1 MNGYALV
8 PLLSVVA
15 YAVLL
20 GFALRQ
26 TRRRERNAFALYL
39 TAAAAWSSVSF
50 LLHLDYPSLLSYTL
64 PVSRVLL
71 VVFMW
76 MSVTYYFFVRVFVQR
91 RPGLGV
97 YLGVV
102 GVSLVAALAGAGVL
116 PRDAYATGGIVFMD
130 GGPFF
135 LLLAA
140 MSLALGG
147 AAAVL
152 LLQHRREV
160 TTPSARTRANYL
172 LVGLVVLALGGLSNF
187 SESLMKYPIDH
198 VSNLANAALISYAI
212 QRYRLLDIRF
222 VLRRGLAYSS
232 LTVIVT
238 ALYLL
243 ALFLVQNLLQVSVG
257 YPSLLFAS
265 GLALVIAVLFTP
277 LRYIAQERVDRIMF
291 RNLYGYRQILKDFS
305 RGIANTLDLS
315 QLARSMIDPVMGAM
329 KARWVALLLPQPVSG
344 DFRAQFSH
352 HQDSEEPSNE
362 LSLRRDNPLI
372 KWLTREGQVLR
383 SEMLQVV
390 PEARGLW
397 QAEQDGIRAQGV
409 ELLCPILSQG
419 KLTGILALGPKETEA
434 PYNDEEIEL
443 LMTMANGATV
453 ALDNARMLAE
463 LRQQQS
469 RHEKLL
475 VRAVTAQEEERGR
488 VAVELHDTVAQWLV
502 RASYEVQTAS
512 ALLPAE
518 GEAARIRG
526 DLASIEN
533 TIDACI
539 KELRRVLAGLR
550 PPALEELGL
559 GHAISQDLKALEAEG
574 VVSHLEVVGV
584 PSRLPATVEIAA
596 YRIIQEALN
605 NLRKHARASQV
616 QVWLRFQD
624 KELNIEIADNG
635 QGFDVARTLDSA
647 VSVGSMGLLGM
658 QERASWLGGTVK
670 MYSRP
675 GAGTRLEIRLPA
687 SPPQETPEEVAWHPS
702 A

>member
-1 MNGYALV
+1 MNAYALV

-20 GFALRQ
+20 VFALSQ
-26 TRRRERNAFALYL
+26 PRRRERRAFALFL
-39 TAAAAWSSVSF
+39 TAAGLWSSVSL
-50 LLHLDYPSLLSYTL
+50 LLHLDYPSLLGYTL
-64 PVSRVLL
+64 PLSRVLL

-76 MSVTYYFFVRVFVQR
+76 MSVTYYLFVRVFVQR
-91 RPGLGV
+91 QPGPGV
-97 YLGVV
+97 YLGVA
-102 GVSLVAALAGAGVL
+102 GVALVAALAGAGVL
-116 PRDAYATGGIVFMD
+116 PRDAYAAGGVLFMD
-130 GGPFF
+130 VGPFF

-147 AAAVL
+147 AAAVH
-152 LLQHRREV
+152 LLQHRRQL
-160 TTPSARTRANYL
+160 TTPSARTRVNYL
-172 LVGLVVLALGGLSNF
+172 LIGLVVLALGGLSNF
-187 SESLMKYPIDH
+187 SESMMKYPIDH
-198 VSNLANAALISYAI
+198 VSNLANAAIISYAI
-212 QRYRLLDIRF
+212 QRHRLMEIRF
-222 VLRRGLAYSS
+222 VIRRGLAYSS
-232 LTVIVT
+232 LTVAVT

-243 ALFLVQNLLQVSVG
+243 AVFLVQNLLRVSVG
-257 YPSLLFAS
+257 NPSLLFAS

-277 LRYIAQERVDRIMF
+277 LRYMAQERVDRIMF
-291 RNLYGYRQILKDFS
+291 RSLYGYRQILRDFS

-315 QLARSMIDPVMGAM
+315 QLARSMIDPIADAM

-352 HQDSEEPSNE
+352 HHDDEEHGE
-362 LSLRRDNPLI
+362 LTLRRDNPLI
-372 KWLTREGQVLR
+372 NWLTREGQVLR
-383 SEMLQVV
+383 ADMLNVL
-390 PEARGLW
+390 PEARSLW
-397 QAEQDGIRAQGV
+397 QTEQDDLRAQGV

-419 KLTGILALGPKETEA
+419 NLTGILALGPKEADE

-475 VRAVTAQEEERGR
+475 VRAITAQEEERNR
-488 VAVELHDTVAQWLV
+488 VAMELHDSVAQWLV
-502 RASYEVQTAS
+502 RASYQVQTAS
-512 ALLPAE
+512 ALLPGN
-518 GEAARIRG
+518 GEATKLQE
-526 DLASIEN
+526 DLASIED

-559 GHAISQDLKALEAEG
+559 GHAVSQDLKALETEG
-574 VVSHLEVVGV
+574 MVSHLEVVGE
-584 PSRLPATVEIAA
+584 PRRLPPTVEIAA

-605 NLRKHARASQV
+605 NLRKHAQASQV

-624 KELNIEIADNG
+624 KELKIEIADNG
-635 QGFDVARTLDSA
+635 RGFDVARTLDNA
-647 VSVGSMGLLGM
+647 VSAGNMGLLGM
-658 QERASWLGGTVK
+658 RERASWLGGTVK
-670 MYSRP
+670 MHSQP
-675 GAGTRLEIRLPA
+675 GVGTRLEILLPA
-687 SPPQETPEEVAWHPS
+687 TPPQEAAEEVVWHPS

>member
-8 PLLSVVA
+8 PLLSVGA

-20 GFALRQ
+20 AFALRQ
-26 TRRRERNAFALYL
+26 PRRRERHAFALYL
-39 TAAAAWSSVSF
+39 TAAAGWSSVSF

-64 PVSRVLL
+64 PLSRVLL

-91 RPGLGV
+91 RPGPGV
-97 YLGVV
+97 YLGVA

-116 PRDAYATGGIVFMD
+116 PRDAYATGGVLFMD
-130 GGPFF
+130 AGPFF

-140 MSLALGG
+140 MALSLGV

-152 LLQHRREV
+152 LLQHRREL
-160 TTPSARTRANYL
+160 TTPTARTRVNYL
-172 LVGLVVLALGGLSNF
+172 LIGLVVLALGGLSNF
-187 SESLMKYPIDH
+187 SESMMKYPIDQ

-212 QRYRLLDIRF
+212 QRHRLLEVRF
-222 VLRRGLAYSS
+222 ILRRGLAYSS
-232 LTVIVT
+232 LTVAVT

-291 RNLYGYRQILKDFS
+291 RNVYGYRQILRDFS
-305 RGIANTLDLS
+305 QGIANTLDLS
-315 QLARSMIDPVMGAM
+315 QLARSMINPIVGAM

-344 DFRAQFSH
+344 DYRAQFSH
-352 HQDSEEPSNE
+352 HQDSEEPGE
-362 LSLRRDNPLI
+362 LTLQRDNPLI
-372 KWLTREGQVLR
+372 NWLTREGQVLR
-383 SEMLQVV
+383 AEMLHVV
-390 PEARGLW
+390 PEAKGLW
-397 QAEQDGIRAQGV
+397 QAEQDGLSAQGV

-419 KLTGILALGPKETEA
+419 KLTGILALGPKETET

-475 VRAVTAQEEERGR
+475 VRAITAQEEERGR
-488 VAVELHDTVAQWLV
+488 VAVELHDSVAQWLV
-502 RASYEVQTAS
+502 RASDQVQTAS
-512 ALLPAE
+512 ALLPTE
-518 GEAARIRG
+518 GEAAKIQG
-526 DLASIEN
+526 DLASIED

-559 GHAISQDLKALEAEG
+559 GHAVSQDLKALEDEG
-574 VVSHLEVVGV
+574 VVSHLEVVGT
-584 PSRLPATVEIAA
+584 PSRLPPTVEIAA
-596 YRIIQEALN
+596 YRIVQEALN

-647 VSVGSMGLLGM
+647 VSVGNMGLLGM
-658 QERASWLGGTVK
+658 RERASWLGGTVK
-670 MYSRP
+670 MHSQP
-675 GAGTRLEIRLPA
+675 GAGTRLEIRLPTA
-687 SPPQETPEEVAWHPS
+687 PPQEAAEEVAWHPS